1 MVTQPS
7 APLRT
12 PLCDLFGIDYPI
24 LKAPMAG
31 GTDTV
36 DLVAAVSR
44 AGGLGIL
51 GALMLSPEALRAAI
65 LAIRERTDRPF
76 GVNLIVHPPEPGE
89 GDFEAV
95 RRFFDP
101 YRRELGLPEPDGEVT
116 LPPPF
121 VPEQLQVIR
130 EQAVPVLNTMG
141 DPAGLVEPAHAAGIK
156 VMPFVTTVAEA
167 RRAVAL
173 GADAVVAQGAE
184 AGGLRGT
191 FHLGPDG
198 EVPLVGTMA
207 LVPQIVDAVKVPV
220 VAAGGIMDGRGLLAA
235 LALGASGVMLGT
247 RFSMARESGV
257 TVSWRAAIRAADETD
272 AVVNTVA
279 NGRPARSLRNRLVQ
293 DYQRSG
299 LSPLPFP
306 HQYLVAAEVHLA
318 ARDQDRA
325 ELTYLAAGQGV
336 RLAKDDQAAAEIV
349 AELVA
354 GAEAG
359 FARLHGE
366 TVSEAPAAAS
376 VARSGD
382 L

>member
-1 MVTQPS
+1 MET
-7 APLRT
+7 PLRT
-12 PLCDLFGIDYPI
+12 PLCELLGIDYPI

-36 DLVAAVSR
+36 DLVAAVSQS
-44 AGGLGIL
+44 GGLGIL
-51 GALMLSPEALRAAI
+51 GALMLSPNALRAAI

-89 GDFEAV
+89 GDAEAV

-101 YRRELGLPEPDGEVT
+101 YRRELGLPEPDGELT

-130 EQAVPVLNTMG
+130 EEAVPVLNTMG

-173 GADAVVAQGAE
+173 GADAVIAQGAE

-191 FHLGPDG
+191 FQIGPGGD
-198 EVPLVGTMA
+198 VPLVGTIA

-247 RFSMARESGV
+247 RFSMARESGA
-257 TVSWRAAIRAADETD
+257 TASWRAAIRAADETD
-272 AVVNTVA
+272 VVVNTVA

-293 DYQRSG
+293 EYQRSG

-306 HQYLVAAEVHLA
+306 RQYFVAAEIHLA

-336 RLAKDDQAAAEIV
+336 RLAKDDQTAAEIV

-359 FARLHGE
+359 FARLRGE
-366 TVSEAPAAAS
+366 AETGDAPAA
-376 VARSGD
+376 VR
-382 L
+382 

>member
-1 MVTQPS
+1 MATHPGAS
-7 APLRT
+7 LRT
-12 PLCDLFGIDYPI
+12 PLCDLLEIAYPI

-36 DLVAAVSR
+36 ELVAAVSL

-51 GALMLSPEALRAAI
+51 GALMLSPEALRE
-65 LAIRERTDRPF
+65 AIRAIRARTDRPF
-76 GVNLIVHPPEPGE
+76 GVNLIVHPPEPE
-89 GDFEAV
+89 QGDVAAV
-95 RRFFDP
+95 QGHFAR
-101 YRRELGLPEPDGEVT
+101 YRQELGLPPADGAVT

-121 VPEQLQVIR
+121 APAQLRVIC
-130 EQAVPVLNTMG
+130 EEGVPVLNTMG
-141 DPAGLVEPAHAAGIK
+141 DPSGLVEPAHAAGIK

-191 FHLGPDG
+191 FRLGLDG

-207 LVPQIVDAVKVPV
+207 LVPQVVDAVKVPV
-220 VAAGGIMDGRGLLAA
+220 VAAGGIMDGRGVVAA

-247 RFSMARESGV
+247 RFSVARESGV
-257 TVSWRAAIRAADETD
+257 TASWRAALRAADETD
-272 AVVNTVA
+272 VVVNVVA
-279 NGRPARSLRNRLVQ
+279 NGRPARSLRNRLIE

-299 LSPLPFP
+299 LAPLSFP
-306 HQYLVAAEVHLA
+306 HQYFVAAEIHRA

-336 RLAKDDQAAAEIV
+336 RLAKDGQPAAEIV

-354 GAEAG
+354 EAEA
-359 FARLHGE
+359 RLGNLPHR
-366 TVSEAPAAAS
+366 AM
-376 VARSGD
+376 GD
-382 L
+382 AVRA

>member
-1 MVTQPS
+1 MANAPS

-12 PLCDLFGIDYPI
+12 PLCDLLGIDYPI

-36 DLVAAVSR
+36 ELVAAVSQ

-65 LAIRERTDRPF
+65 HAIRERTDRPF
-76 GVNLIVHPPEPGE
+76 GVNLIVHPPEPE
-89 GDFEAV
+89 AGDVEAV

-101 YRRELGLPEPDGEVT
+101 YRQELGLPESDGEVT

-121 VPEQLQVIR
+121 VPGQLQVICD
-130 EQAVPVLNTMG
+130 EGVPVLNTMG
-141 DPAGLVEPAHAAGIK
+141 DPSGLVERAHAAGVK

-191 FHLGPDG
+191 FRLGPDG

-207 LVPQIVDAVKVPV
+207 LVPLIVDAVKVPV
-220 VAAGGIMDGRGLLAA
+220 VAAGGIMDGRGLVAA

-247 RFSMARESGV
+247 RFSVARESGV
-257 TVSWRAAIRAADETD
+257 TASWRAALRSADETD
-272 AVVNTVA
+272 VVVNAVA

-293 DYQRSG
+293 EYQRAG
-299 LSPLPFP
+299 LAPLPFP
-306 HQYLVAAEVHLA
+306 HQYLVAAEIHVA
-318 ARDQDRA
+318 ARSQDRA

-336 RLAKDDQAAAEIV
+336 RLAKDEQPAAEIV

-354 GAEAG
+354 GAEAEFNRFRG
-359 FARLHGE
+359 G
-366 TVSEAPAAAS
+366 TS
-376 VARSGD
+376 VVD
-382 L
+382 N